1 MPITDKERIE
11 KLLET
16 LLRIRNV
23 LTIVQDKWG
32 EPELDDDLDKVKKTI
47 DFVLD
52 QNADQI
58 KLDL

>member
-1 MPITDKERIE
+1 MTDKERIE

-32 EPELDDDLDKVKKTI
+32 EAELDDDLDKVKKTI

>member
-1 MPITDKERIE
+1 MTDKERIE

-16 LLRIRNV
+16 LLRIKNV

>member
-1 MPITDKERIE
+1 MTDKERIE